1 MKIHVYYPSGQNFVL
16 EGEWQGPVVLSRGPG
31 HKGAILVLECDGKTV
46 LAEPR
51 GVYVDAETDEV
62 LYSPRNQVQID
73 QWVIDWLK
81 EHPEWPTIL
90 ELPGALGSRDVFV
103 ITDQAAGALPNGTL
117 VEKVATEEGDTHVDG
132 DRAKVLGSAVGEG
145 NLVYFVE
152 WLDLPGIP
160 VGVGSQRIREVQL

>member
-1 MKIHVYYPSGQNFVL
+1 MKIHVYYPSGQNFEL
-16 EGEWQGPVVLSRGPG
+16 EGTWRGPVKIGEEAVIVVEDVRNMGTFLG
-31 HKGAILVLECDGKTV
+31 D
-46 LAEPR
+46 PR
-51 GVYVDAETDEV
+51 GVYVDSAIDKV